1 MEFSEDWRAAMN
13 ADYERGHV
21 IQRRGKHGRTVDWEL
36 VRLPDQ
42 FPDSTRALE
51 GEAVTVPPMAASV
64 ATLVVAPDTAGKRGS
79 GRMRKGSVDTK

>member
-21 IQRRGKHGRTVDWEL
+21 IQRRGKHGGTVDWEL
-36 VRLPDQ
+36 VRVPDQ
-42 FPDSTRALE
+42 FPDSMRALK
-51 GEAVTVPPMAASV
+51 GEVVAAPPMAAI
-64 ATLVVAPDTAGKRGS
+64 LVVAPDTAGKRGS